1 MTQALILSTLLLF
14 TAGPTRSAASGAAA
28 KLQAAQAEF
37 NRGNFQASL
46 DDLEEASRETNDD
59 ALLAKIYLLRGQAYG
74 AMRDLVSAESALA
87 DALEHDPEATLDPNR
102 VDPSLVTMLAGLK
115 QRLKG
120 TLDVTSDRPDAKVAL
135 DGSLLGTAPVHA
147 TVAIGR
153 HKVVVRSG
161 DGRFGASEE
170 VVVRPR
176 RTARVE
182 AKLSELPHEQ
192 GDRGSDHGSD
202 RGGEGSGAVLFGFGR
217 PFGAIHLQ
225 IDPLQWVEGVGIAFG
240 GGLQSRYVRAG
251 VDLRIF
257 PQFGIT
263 ARGAFMVPVVDK
275 FKAFIELEIPF
286 IWYGD
291 YAPFA
296 LGIGGE
302 GGVEYE
308 FNKWL
313 ALYAQV
319 GARHFFISHGDA
331 DRLTVQGGIR
341 LQLP

>member
-14 TAGPTRSAASGAAA
+14 SAGPTRSAATGATA
-28 KLQAAQAEF
+28 KLQAAQTEF
-37 NRGNFQASL
+37 NRGDFQAAL
-46 DDLEEASRETNDD
+46 DDLEEASRETTDD

-120 TLDVTSDRPDAKVAL
+120 SLEVSSDHPDSKVAL
-135 DGSLLGTAPVHA
+135 DGSLLGTAPVRA
-147 TVAIGR
+147 TVGIGR
-153 HKVVVRSG
+153 HKIVVRSA
-161 DGRFGASEE
+161 DGKLGATEE

-182 AKLSELPHEQ
+182 AKLSELPQEQ
-192 GDRGSDHGSD
+192 ASSGGAPS
-202 RGGEGSGAVLFGFGR
+202 GGEGGGTVLFGFGK

-225 IDPLQWVEGVGIAFG
+225 IDPIQWAEGVGIAFG
-240 GGLQSRYVRAG
+240 GGLQSRYVRVG
-251 VDLRIF
+251 LDLRIF
-257 PQFGIT
+257 PQFGLT

-291 YAPFA
+291 WAPFA

-308 FNKWL
+308 INKWL

-319 GARHFFISHGDA
+319 GARHFFFAHGDA
-331 DRLTVQGGIR
+331 DRLTLQGGIR

>member
-1 MTQALILSTLLLF
+1 MTQALILSTLFLL
-14 TAGPTRSAASGAAA
+14 TAGPTRSAASGATA

-37 NRGNFQASL
+37 NRGNFQAAL
-46 DDLEEASRETNDD
+46 DDLEEAGRDTTDD

-120 TLDVTSDRPDAKVAL
+120 SLEVTSDRPDAKVAL
-135 DGSLLGTAPVHA
+135 DGSLLGTAPVRA
-147 TVAIGR
+147 TVGIGR
-153 HKVVVRSG
+153 HKVVVRSP
-161 DGRFGASEE
+161 DGRFGATEE

-176 RTARVE
+176 RTARFE
-182 AKLSELPHEQ
+182 AKLRELPREQ
-192 GDRGSDHGSD
+192 AGSSGGASSA
-202 RGGEGSGAVLFGFGR
+202 GEGGGAVFFGFGK
-217 PFGAIHLQ
+217 PFGAVHLQ
-225 IDPLQWVEGVGIAFG
+225 FDPLQWAEGVGIAIG

-251 VDLRIF
+251 LDLRVF

-275 FKAFIELEIPF
+275 FKAFIELELPF
-286 IWYGD
+286 IWYGYD
-291 YAPFA
+291 NAPFA
-296 LGIGGE
+296 FGLGGE

-313 ALYAQV
+313 AAYAQV
-319 GARHFFISHGDA
+319 GARHFFFSPGD
-331 DRLTVQGGIR
+331 DNRLTLQGGIR